1 MRDFK
6 LLIKVKKLYQETFD
20 PPEDKI
26 DFISFLKFPLLSF
39 RLIFFDLQPLSETAT
54 SRMKIKYFTRKC
66 LNWFCVLTLFFVP
79 LQFIGFGANSEDFD
93 LLVRAISDAST
104 AVLIIFKSSA
114 LFLRKDDIRMI
125 LEELKVLFE
134 IRDSCSEDLRKR
146 KYLDEYH
153 RAVKAYGGNFIFANL
168 ITTIL
173 WIPYLLIG
181 REGDLFLK
189 LLVSI

>member
-6 LLIKVKKLYQETFD
+6 LLIKVKKLYQETFN

-39 RLIFFDLQPLSETAT
+39 RLIFFDLQPLSENAT
-54 SRMKIKYFTRKC
+54 SRMKLKYFTRKC

-79 LQFIGFGANSEDFD
+79 VTNSEDFD

-114 LFLRKDDIRMI
+114 LFLRKDDI
-125 LEELKVLFE
+125 
-134 IRDSCSEDLRKR
+134 
-146 KYLDEYH
+146 
-153 RAVKAYGGNFIFANL
+153 
-168 ITTIL
+168 
-173 WIPYLLIG
+173 
-181 REGDLFLK
+181 
-189 LLVSI
+189 